1 MRPTGNFYGGGGLT
15 SNNFVNN
22 FSAGSNAD
30 ISQSAVM
37 KHEEKGS
44 ASTEDIYGTST
55 AAASKPQINFN
66 KSESM
71 NGSIK
76 SSGTSKM
83 MLN

>member
-1 MRPTGNFYGGGGLT
+1 
-15 SNNFVNN
+15 
-22 FSAGSNAD
+22 
-30 ISQSAVM
+30 M

-76 SSGTSKM
+76 STGTSKM